1 MSFYAFGRALF
12 TIIKYNKPPLADGD
26 DTGHYQYDDD
36 SNSDDSSDRYDYD
49 ESSTIRFGWNTLH
62 CLFHSYRSYSA
73 KCTRVVYVCVVVL
86 SSTDSMKPFVYGLI
100 YQERRSA
107 FET

>member
-1 MSFYAFGRALF
+1 MIFEDGVECKIKKESEESIMSFYAFGRALF

-49 ESSTIRFGWNTLH
+49 ESSTIRFG
-62 CLFHSYRSYSA
+62 
-73 KCTRVVYVCVVVL
+73 
-86 SSTDSMKPFVYGLI
+86 
-100 YQERRSA
+100 
-107 FET
+107 